1 MPAPRPPVTD
11 PHPYAALSPDTVLDA
26 VEQAGH
32 RPDGHLLALNSYE
45 NRVYQVGVEDAA
57 PLVVKFYRP
66 ARWSDE
72 AIQEE
77 HDFAAALAEAEIPVV
92 APLRGP
98 EGESLLRH
106 VGFRFAL
113 FPRRGGRT
121 PDLDDPDHLEWLGRY
136 LGRIHELGAA
146 RAFAH
151 RPLLDVDG
159 YAGTAARLLLDGGWL
174 PPELSHRYRAVT
186 DALLARSHAV
196 FDALSAVRWIRL
208 HGDCHPGNILWT
220 DAGPHFV
227 DLDDCRMGP
236 AIQDL
241 WMLLSGEREERALQ
255 LAYLREGYETFHA
268 LDPRE
273 VALIEPLRALR
284 MIHYAGW
291 LARRWDDPAFPLAFP
306 WFGTPQYWQDH
317 VASLEVQLGALD
329 EMPLPLI

>member
-1 MPAPRPPVTD
+1 MPVTD

-26 VEQAGH
+26 VEHVGYC
-32 RPDGHLLALNSYE
+32 PDGHLLALNSYE
-45 NRVYQVGVEDAA
+45 NRVYQVGIEGSV
-57 PLVVKFYRP
+57 PLIAKFYRP

-72 AIQEE
+72 AVHEE

-92 APLRGP
+92 APLRDDHGD
-98 EGESLLRH
+98 SLFRH
-106 VGFRFAL
+106 AGFRFAL

-136 LGRIHELGAA
+136 LGRIHQLGAA
-146 RAFAH
+146 RDFAH
-151 RPLLDVDG
+151 RPRLDVDG
-159 YAGTAARLLLDGGWL
+159 YAGTAARLLLEGGWL
-174 PPELSHRYRAVT
+174 PLELAGRYRAVT
-186 DALLARSHAV
+186 EALLEECRRAFGGTER
-196 FDALSAVRWIRL
+196 VRWIRL

-241 WMLLSGEREERALQ
+241 WMLLSGNRPERALQ
-255 LAYLREGYETFHA
+255 LTYLREGYETFHA
-268 LDPRE
+268 LEPRE
-273 VALIEPLRALR
+273 LALIEPLRALR

-306 WFGTPQYWQDH
+306 WFNTPQYWHDH
-317 VASLEVQLGALD
+317 VASLEVQLGALN
-329 EMPLPLI
+329 EPALPLL

>member
-1 MPAPRPPVTD
+1 MND
-11 PHPYAALSPDTVLDA
+11 GHPYAALSPDTVLDA
-26 VEQAGH
+26 VEAAGF

-45 NRVYQVGVEDAA
+45 NRVYQVGLDDGA
-57 PLVVKFYRP
+57 PLVAKFYRP

-72 AIQEE
+72 VIREE

-92 APLRGP
+92 APLRDAG
-98 EGESLLRH
+98 GESLFRH
-106 VGFRFAL
+106 AGFRFAL

-136 LGRIHELGAA
+136 LGRIHQLGAA
-146 RAFAH
+146 KDFAH
-151 RPLLDVDG
+151 RPRLDVDG
-159 YAGTAARLLLDGGWL
+159 YAGSAARLLLAGGWL
-174 PPELSHRYRAVT
+174 PLELAGRYRGVT
-186 DALLARSHAV
+186 EALLEACRHAIGG
-196 FDALSAVRWIRL
+196 AERIRWIRL

-241 WMLLSGEREERALQ
+241 WMLLSGNRDERALQ
-255 LAYLREGYETFHA
+255 LAFLREGYETFHA

-273 VALIEPLRALR
+273 LPLIEPLRALR

-317 VASLEVQLGALD
+317 VASLEVQLAALD
-329 EMPLPLI
+329 EPALPLL